1 MNFTVCEKGFDKE
14 KIMLNGT
21 KFFLGNGYMGLRG
34 TLEEFGKNELAGCT
48 LAGVYDQVG
57 DLWREPVNAPIGQ
70 YTKIF
75 VDGVEK
81 SALVCEP
88 KDHALSLDLEKA
100 LLTRKTVFDGITLE
114 SRRFVSRE
122 DLHLIATEMTFV
134 PEKDCEIRIETGIDA
149 NIWDI
154 NGPHLPSVTAGEK
167 ETAIYIDG
175 TTGELGHKVATAE
188 VITTDFDYE
197 QTLDMSRDRMA
208 LRVLTIK
215 AKAGVSYTMTKFVSL
230 FTSVDGVADVLGEA
244 VHDAEKCAKLGF
256 ETLLSRHAALWTEI
270 WKNADVTIK
279 GDDEAEVALRYNIY
293 IMYANAPSHTDKVAI
308 PARGLAGQV
317 YKGAMFWDTE
327 VYMMPLFNYTD
338 PSLARNMAYYRVNTL
353 EGAREKARE
362 YGHDGAFYAW
372 ECQELGTDACTDFAV
387 IDIFTGRP
395 LRTHFRDQQIHI
407 SADVAYGIWE
417 HYIATGDD
425 SILLDGGAEAIL
437 ECARFFY
444 SYAYFKKSKNRYE
457 LLEVTCADEYHERV
471 HNNFYTNVMAKYNLE
486 MATKVLDL
494 LSEKYPEKY
503 TELMQKLDYEKVVP
517 QIREMAELLYVP
529 APDEN
534 GIIEQFDGYN
544 KLECPT
550 VAELKSRIIDPRE
563 HLGAPVGLMTET
575 QIIKQADVILG
586 LLLFSDRYSVDL
598 RRKNWVHYEP
608 RTEHGSTLSTAM
620 YAVLAAQVGFTD
632 WAYKFFMRTAQ
643 IDLTGN
649 YRLWV
654 GDLFIG
660 GLHTA
665 ANGGTWIAAVQGF
678 GGFKFDGD
686 KVMINPNLPENWNEL
701 SYKVICAG
709 NRYHVTVTADEVT
722 VTALELTT
730 AAHNVE
736 VNGKTYELKDG
747 KMSAKY
753 VAPKA

>member
-1 MNFTVCEKGFDKE
+1 MNFIIEEKGYDAG

-21 KFFLGNGYMGLRG
+21 RLFLGNGYMGLRG
-34 TLEEFGKNELAGCT
+34 TLEEFTKKELAGCT

-70 YTKIF
+70 YTRLY
-75 VDGVEK
+75 VDGKPVN
-81 SALVCEP
+81 ALDCAPDE
-88 KDHALSLDLEKA
+88 HAMTLDLEHAA
-100 LLTRKTVFDGITLE
+100 LSRKSTFGDVTIASE
-114 SRRFVSRE
+114 RFVSRSR
-122 DLHLIATEMTFV
+122 LHLIATKYSVTV
-134 PEKDCEIRIETGIDA
+134 GHDADVRIETGIDA
-149 NIWDI
+149 NIWDM
-154 NGPHLPSVTAGEK
+154 NGPHLPEV
-167 ETAIYIDG
+167 ETGFQEGAIYVKG
-175 TTGELGHKVATAE
+175 NTVELKHEVATAE
-188 VITTDFDYE
+188 ALAADFDYE
-197 QTLDMSRDRMA
+197 QTLDTSRDRMI
-208 LRVLTIK
+208 LRNLTFR
-215 AKAGVSYTMTKFVSL
+215 AEAGKTYTIYKYVAIFS
-230 FTSVDGVADVLGEA
+230 SVDGDITPFEEATHEAAKCVKFGYDKLFAD
-244 VHDAEKCAKLGF
+244 
-256 ETLLSRHAALWTEI
+256 HAASWAEV

-279 GDDEAEVALRYNIY
+279 GDDEAQLALRYNIY
-293 IMYANAPSHTDKVAI
+293 IMYSNAPSHTDKVAI
-308 PARGLAGQV
+308 PARGLAAQV

-327 VYMMPLFNYTD
+327 VYMMPLFNYTC

-353 EGAREKARE
+353 DGAREKARE
-362 YGHDGAFYAW
+362 YNYDGAFYAW

-494 LSEKYPEKY
+494 LEQKYPEKY
-503 TELMQKLDYEKVVP
+503 KELMDKLDYAKVVP

-529 APDEN
+529 QPDEN

-575 QIIKQADVILG
+575 QIIKQADVVLG
-586 LLLFSDRYSVDL
+586 MLLFSDRYSVEL

-608 RTEHGSTLSTAM
+608 RTEHGSTLSTAI
-620 YAVLAAQVGFTD
+620 YAVMAAQVGFTD
-632 WAYKFFMRTAQ
+632 WAYKFFMRTAT

-678 GGFKFDGD
+678 GGFKFDGE
-686 KVMINPNLPENWNEL
+686 KIMLNPNLPDKWEEL

-709 NRYHVTVTADEVT
+709 NRYTVTIRKDTVTVEADAENKGVCAFEINGK
-722 VTALELTT
+722 VVALE
-730 AAHNVE
+730 
-736 VNGKTYELKDG
+736 NGKLTASYT
-747 KMSAKY
+747 
-753 VAPKA
+753 APQA